1 MKKNSF
7 EFHVVVT
14 TSTPLSSPNADE
26 MLRVM
31 ISRGFSCWIFVYIL
45 IFFSDY
51 IIIKYFRSVEHFF
64 LSSLPVLFRSH
75 PCDSSALRRSFI
87 HMQPRTPH
95 YISERRER
103 AAAEAENIK
112 QRRGKKRDSEKN
124 FKKLEFADKWEKN
137 LKIFVYGLGLT
148 RARFFPHIF
157 FFDSKLDGDLRSARI
172 SRPHIYTH
180 NRWATSVQ
188 SPRVRA

>member
-1 MKKNSF
+1 MLVLTTDREGKKDGQSGILSSVFPQYHFRHSIISQLRVWRREKITWKKNSF

-51 IIIKYFRSVEHFF
+51 IIIKFFRSVEHFF

-103 AAAEAENIK
+103 AAAEAENIQ
-112 QRRGKKRDSEKN
+112 QRRGKKRDSERKKD
-124 FKKLEFADKWEKN
+124 FKTW
-137 LKIFVYGLGLT
+137 I
-148 RARFFPHIF
+148 
-157 FFDSKLDGDLRSARI
+157 
-172 SRPHIYTH
+172 
-180 NRWATSVQ
+180 RW
-188 SPRVRA
+188 